1 MAVSNDDVMR
11 RRFAL
16 ADMGKFPTSPKNMGL
31 ARRGSDPEPPPP
43 ATINPND
50 PASGGV
56 VRTRN
61 GQRSYGYLPIG
72 QRAPY
77 EGTWPPFTRSSPP
90 PAPSQGNSTWG
101 RANANPA
108 PGAGFGDLRAREAM
122 RGADTMQIATSN
134 GQPPAP
140 SPADGL
146 VHNPNDPARYA
157 NLNANPAPGGGFGDL
172 REREAMRGAD
182 RPEPVATGSAA
193 PAAAGDLSQRV
204 GDERRALMSD
214 YERVMR
220 ELVDLGSRGR
230 DNPETATRREV
241 LINARKAMESRLRDL
256 AMATPRTNV
265 VSPEDAKVARERLAR
280 TSGVDTRTPMER
292 GITSIANRTMPGAGS
307 VLGEATAMSADKMAF
322 NERQMAR
329 DARQA
334 EGARRLTTA
343 LPGGEAPLAM
353 MERERAEMQKRR
365 ADQVALEQA
374 TAERAIRDQKEG
386 DPARQKLLAEVNLLA
401 SQGRFADA
409 QAKLAEAQANR
420 TINDI
425 NNPNSVTNKTDDA
438 RRAVAAREAAR
449 AITGVDENS
458 ITQAIDTIGLPDN
471 PDAISAWDT
480 NVVSAIES
488 LANAGMTAEAA
499 KLASMALPRVA
510 APARTTQMKEGIIRW
525 IGQATRTGPVLPAI
539 KSAIMD
545 ATGGSHLHAQRLN
558 LENRLRAIMGSG
570 TATR

>member
-1 MAVSNDDVMR
+1 MAVPNYDDAMR

-16 ADMGKFPTSPKNMGL
+16 ADMGKFQTSPKNLGL

-50 PASGGV
+50 PASGAV
-56 VRTRN
+56 YRTRN
-61 GQRSYGYLPIG
+61 GQRSAGYLPLG

-90 PAPSQGNSTWG
+90 PAPLQGNSTWG

-122 RGADTMQIATSN
+122 RGADTMQIVIPN

-140 SPADGL
+140 APVDGL

-193 PAAAGDLSQRV
+193 PAATGDLSQRV

-220 ELVDLGSRGR
+220 ELVDMGSRGR
-230 DNPETATRREV
+230 DTNPEMQTRREV

-374 TAERAIRDQKEG
+374 TAERAIRNQTEG
-386 DPARQKLLAEVNLLA
+386 SPEERLAM
-401 SQGRFADA
+401 A
-409 QAKLAEAQANR
+409 QAKEAESRAGFNS
-420 TINDI
+420 TMTDI
-425 NNPNSVTNKTDDA
+425 ERQRMLRQDADPRSVTNTTEAAQK
-438 RRAVAAREAAR
+438 AVAARDAAR

-480 NVVSAIES
+480 NVVSAIEA

-525 IGQATRTGPVLPAI
+525 IGQATGTGPVLPAV

-545 ATGGSHLHAQRLN
+545 ATGGSQLHAQRLN